1 MATSRQSEDQL
12 KQQVAEL
19 SKTLKEGERILAP
32 TRRPDGT
39 LRKPIRIRA
48 GYVPQEEVAIYHPKP
63 ALLRKEM
70 ASQTGPP
77 GYDPESDTKP
87 KTKAVKR
94 NERKKEKRLQAALE
108 KEKNS
113 ELNVA
118 EDSRKQETVI
128 FENSSQSSESV
139 HSLTS
144 QISELAVSGDSSIV
158 TPTADCVEGS
168 EPIGSG
174 QDIDKKIR
182 ALKKKIRLTEALQQ
196 KTEEQDLKPEQL
208 EKLAKLED
216 WRKELKQLEDKKA
229 ETLAA

>member
-1 MATSRQSEDQL
+1 MMQ
-12 KQQVAEL
+12 
-19 SKTLKEGERILAP
+19 
-32 TRRPDGT
+32 
-39 LRKPIRIRA
+39 
-48 GYVPQEEVAIYHPKP
+48 
-63 ALLRKEM
+63 LRKEI

-144 QISELAVSGDSSIV
+144 QINELAVSGDSSIV